1 MDGWVRLSPV
11 RGRAGLAA
19 GVAAALVLG
28 ASAASGQD
36 AGAGGT
42 GEAPTQVT
50 LGQQVVN
57 AGVRLG
63 RRVLAERSRWRAV
76 NAVVVVSDARSY
88 REAIALWTRDVKFP
102 VLIDDGS
109 PQSREDIARFARA
122 FAPGAVV
129 RWQAPAAEGAEKR
142 AEPVGR
148 AGFASADLVELRRI
162 VARVWGLRDEEARRP
177 EALAQAF
184 AAAGHVPPG
193 VVMMSA
199 TDEAWSGGLALAAA
213 RGQALI
219 FTDFRQDLD
228 RHAGPDEI
236 RNWTRAIEAGLA
248 ETPWSWRG
256 LGDDIDAITIAA
268 NAPFK
273 WSMDGR
279 EMFAASDR
287 VGRLGLEAHTRFA
300 WAGYVP
306 GSAAQSAYRA
316 MSAIFL
322 QPREAWIFDGYAP
335 GQPWESFDGSASG
348 DFLRQRAGLEV
359 EVLDTPGNGVND
371 WRLRAARPV
380 KAGVILGMTK
390 GNSDFFELT
399 PGRGVVDDVP
409 VLGVPSAVHIV
420 HSWSL
425 ERPGDRRTLGG
436 RWLERGAYA
445 YVGSVHE
452 PMLSAFVPT
461 PVLVRRLA
469 AGLPWGAAVM
479 RDEAPAWKVGVI
491 GDPLMTLARLPEG
504 AAAELPIQ
512 GAAKVDAGLPE
523 AVRGGRFAEAME
535 MLVLSGRDAD
545 ASRLVL
551 ALLKDKPE
559 AVTSEV
565 ARAGLLATFR
575 AGATNEVVELYR
587 RLDERGRREDRLM
600 EAARLAAY
608 AVFGGNETRVAQ
620 FLANP

>member
-1 MDGWVRLSPV
+1 M
-11 RGRAGLAA
+11 
-19 GVAAALVLG
+19 G
-28 ASAASGQD
+28 ASTVSGQEGGG
-36 AGAGGT
+36 AGAG
-42 GEAPTQVT
+42 EPPAQVT
-50 LGQQVVN
+50 LGQQVVQ
-57 AGVRLG
+57 AGARLG
-63 RRVLAERSRWRAV
+63 RRVLMERSRWRAV

-88 REAIALWTRDVKFP
+88 REAVALWTREVKFP

-148 AGFASADLVELRRI
+148 AGFASADAVELRRI
-162 VARVWGLRDEEARRP
+162 VAQVWGLGGEESRRP
-177 EALAQAF
+177 DALVRAY
-184 AAAGHVPPG
+184 AAAEHVPPG
-193 VVMMSA
+193 VVMVSP

-213 RGQALI
+213 RGQVFI

-228 RHAGPDEI
+228 RHAGPEEM
-236 RNWTRAIEAGLA
+236 RNWTRAIEEGLA
-248 ETPWSWRG
+248 GTPWAWRG

-273 WSMDGR
+273 WSVDGR
-279 EMFAASDR
+279 EMLAASDR
-287 VGRLGLEAHTRFA
+287 VARLGTEAHTRFA

-306 GSAAQSAYRA
+306 GTAAQSAYRA

-322 QPREAWIFDGYAP
+322 EPRDAWVFDGYAP

-359 EVLDTPGNGVND
+359 EVFDTPRNGVND
-371 WRLRAARPV
+371 WRLRASRPV
-380 KAGVILGMTK
+380 KAGLILGMTK

-409 VLGVPSAVHIV
+409 VLTAPSAVHIV

-461 PVLVRRLA
+461 PVLVRRMA
-469 AGLPWGAAVM
+469 AGLPWAAAVM
-479 RDEAPAWKVGVI
+479 RDDAPAWKVGVI
-491 GDPLMTLARLPEG
+491 GDPLMTFARSPEG
-504 AAAELPIQ
+504 AAATLPMTD
-512 GAAKVDAGLPE
+512 AVKVDDGLAE
-523 AVRGGRFAEAME
+523 AVRGGRFAEALE
-535 MLVLSGRDAD
+535 MLMLSGRDAD

-551 ALLKDKPE
+551 ALLKDRPE

-565 ARAGLLATFR
+565 ARAGLLCAFR
-575 AGATNEVVELYR
+575 SGATNEVVELYR
-587 RLDERGRREDRLM
+587 RLDERARREDRLM

-620 FLANP
+620 FLSNP